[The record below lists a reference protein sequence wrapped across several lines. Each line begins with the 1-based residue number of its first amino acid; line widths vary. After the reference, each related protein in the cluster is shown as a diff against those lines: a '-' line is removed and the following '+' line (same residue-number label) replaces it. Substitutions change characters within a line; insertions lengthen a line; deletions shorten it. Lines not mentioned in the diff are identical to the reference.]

1 MSSVSPQRRVGLA
14 VALTLPTLITL
25 VYFVWLAESAA
36 LVYGPLKA
44 LQFSLPLVW
53 YWAVRRKESRSP
65 EAASPQ
71 WGASI
76 AIGVAFGALV
86 AAAGLALFYLW
97 LAPLDVF
104 AAGRGEILAKVETM
118 GLRSPGV
125 FVALAVFY
133 SLIHSFLEEYYWRW
147 FVFRE
152 CRAQQ
157 SLSLSIVVSSLG
169 FMAHHVLVLSEYF
182 GWASPWTYLLSL
194 SVAIGGAFWA
204 WLYER
209 YGTLIGPWLS
219 HLLIDAMIFAIGYQ
233 MVFGPAS

>member
-1 MSSVSPQRRVGLA
+1 MSSVSPLRRIGLA

-25 VYFVWLAESAA
+25 IYFVWLAESAA

-44 LQFSLPLVW
+44 LQFALPLVW
-53 YWAVRRKESRSP
+53 YFAVRRNESR
-65 EAASPQ
+65 AAEPALPHR
-71 WGASI
+71 GKSI
-76 AIGVAFGALV
+76 AVGVAFGALV

-104 AAGRGEILAKVETM
+104 AASRREILAKVETM
-118 GLRSPGV
+118 GLRAPGV
-125 FVALAVFY
+125 FMALAVFY

-157 SLSLSIVVSSLG
+157 SLLLAIVVSSLG
-169 FMAHHVLVLSEYF
+169 FMAHHALVLSEYF

-194 SVAIGGAFWA
+194 AVAVGGVFWA

-209 YGTLIGPWLS
+209 YGTRVGPWLS
-219 HLLIDAMIFAIGYQ
+219 HLLIDAMVFAIGYQ
-233 MVFGPAS
+233 MVFSPT

>member
-1 MSSVSPQRRVGLA
+1 MSSVSLGRRLGLA
-14 VALTLPTLITL
+14 VALALPTLITL

-36 LVYGPLKA
+36 VVYGPLKA

-53 YWAVRRKESRSP
+53 YFAVRRHESRMA
-65 EAASPQ
+65 ETTSPQ
-71 WGASI
+71 RRASI
-76 AIGVAFGALV
+76 AIGVAFGV
-86 AAAGLALFYLW
+86 VVSAAALTLYYLW

-104 AAGRGEILAKVETM
+104 AAGRAEILAKVETM
-118 GLRSPGV
+118 GLRSPSV
-125 FVALAVFY
+125 FIALAVFY

-152 CRAQQ
+152 CRVQQ
-157 SLSLSIVVSSLG
+157 SLPLAIAISSLG

-194 SVAIGGAFWA
+194 SVAVGGAFWA

-209 YGTLIGPWLS
+209 YGTLLGPWLS

-233 MVFGPAS
+233 MVFAPA